1 MVCEH
6 TDPWRGP
13 EGVPTVTQFTR
24 DCVRSQSSRPE
35 NLAN

>member
-13 EGVPTVTQFTR
+13 EGVPTVTQ
-24 DCVRSQSSRPE
+24 SRVSWFVLSGRAPE